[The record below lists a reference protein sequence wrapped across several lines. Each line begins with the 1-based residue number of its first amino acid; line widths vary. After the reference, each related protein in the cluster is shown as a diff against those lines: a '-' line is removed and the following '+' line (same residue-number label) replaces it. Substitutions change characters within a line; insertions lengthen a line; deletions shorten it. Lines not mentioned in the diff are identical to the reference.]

1 MVNHH
6 DFIVV
11 GAGSAGSVI
20 AARLSEDPRVR
31 VLLLESGRA
40 DTLPQIA
47 VPSAW
52 PALRGSVVDYSYVT
66 VPQVRTGNAVHA
78 WPRGHTLGGSSS
90 IDAMMFRRGHAA
102 DYDGW
107 AEQGADGWD
116 YASVLPYFRRMETV
130 NGGDPAL
137 RGDDGPMRPAP
148 VADPSPLARAFVDA
162 ATAGGHRFTEDVNG
176 AIAEGVGWHDLS
188 VADERRQ
195 STAVAYLHP
204 VADERPNLTIVTGAR
219 VHRLVLGKGGCTGV
233 QYTHADQAM
242 VASANEEVVL
252 SAGAVDSPRLLMMSG
267 IGDAAELDRL
277 GVPVA
282 QHLPGVGRNL
292 HDHPVVS
299 LVFEAAR
306 PIPSPRKN
314 YAEASMSWRS
324 AATQPGPDM
333 LLTFI
338 DAPWHRPK
346 VLPGHNVRQPG
357 GLRHY
362 LQWGTGA
369 SHHPVGTCA
378 MGRGAQAVVDPELR
392 VLGVN
397 GLRVADASV
406 MPRIVSAGT
415 NAATIMIG
423 EKAADMIRSTHSL
436 SRQ

>member
-1 MVNHH
+1 M
-6 DFIVV
+6 
-11 GAGSAGSVI
+11 I
-20 AARLSEDPRVR
+20 AARLSEDSRVR
-31 VLLLESGRA
+31 VLLLESGPA

-52 PALRGSVVDYSYVT
+52 PALRGSGVDYSYVT

-130 NGGDPAL
+130 NDGDPAL

-148 VADPSPLARAFVDA
+148 AADPSPLARAFVDA
-162 ATAGGHRFTEDVNG
+162 ATAGGHRFTFIEAPLHRPALHAPANSFTLGIATVPESRGTLRLVSTDPGVPPLIDPNYL
-176 AIAEGVGWHDLS
+176 AEGQDV
-188 VADERRQ
+188 R
-195 STAVAYLHP
+195 
-204 VADERPNLTIVTGAR
+204 
-219 VHRLVLGKGGCTGV
+219 RLVE
-233 QYTHADQAM
+233 AIE
-242 VASANEEVVL
+242 VA
-252 SAGAVDSPRLLMMSG
+252 
-267 IGDAAELDRL
+267 
-277 GVPVA
+277 
-282 QHLPGVGRNL
+282 RN
-292 HDHPVVS
+292 
-299 LVFEAAR
+299 
-306 PIPSPRKN
+306 I
-314 YAEASMSWRS
+314 
-324 AATQPGPDM
+324 AATEPLARWRD
-333 LLTFI
+333 
-338 DAPWHRPK
+338 RE

-392 VLGVN
+392 VLGAD

-423 EKAADMIRSTHSL
+423 EKASDMIRSTHSL
-436 SRQ
+436 SPQ